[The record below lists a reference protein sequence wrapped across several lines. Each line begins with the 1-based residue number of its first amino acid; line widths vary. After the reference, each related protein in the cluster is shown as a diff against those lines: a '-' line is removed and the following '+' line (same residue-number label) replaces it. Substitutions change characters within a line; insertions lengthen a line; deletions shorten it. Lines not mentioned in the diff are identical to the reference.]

1 MDNLEEMGKFLE
13 RYNLPK
19 VNHEE
24 IEYMDLPIISYEIEI
39 VFKIFP
45 QRPRSNGTNSI
56 KYLEKNNTYSSQI
69 LPKTDRG
76 RKTPKLLLQGYP
88 NTKT

>member
-19 VNHEE
+19 VNYEE

-39 VFKIFP
+39 LFKIFP
-45 QRPRSNGTNSI
+45 QTKVPDQMHKFYQIFR
-56 KYLEKNNTYSSQI
+56 EK
-69 LPKTDRG
+69 
-76 RKTPKLLLQGYP
+76 
-88 NTKT
+88 

>member
-45 QRPRSNGTNSI
+45 QT
-56 KYLEKNNTYSSQI
+56 KSQI
-69 LPKTDRG
+69 KWHKFYQIFRE
-76 RKTPKLLLQGYP
+76 K
-88 NTKT
+88 

>member
-24 IEYMDLPIISYEIEI
+24 IEYMDLPIVSYEIEI

-45 QRPRSNGTNSI
+45 QT
-56 KYLEKNNTYSSQI
+56 KSQI
-69 LPKTDRG
+69 KWHKFYQIFRE
-76 RKTPKLLLQGYP
+76 K
-88 NTKT
+88 

>member
-19 VNHEE
+19 VNYEE

-39 VFKIFP
+39 LFKIFP
-45 QRPRSNGTNSI
+45 Q
-56 KYLEKNNTYSSQI
+56 
-69 LPKTDRG
+69 
-76 RKTPKLLLQGYP
+76 
-88 NTKT
+88 TKVPDQMHKF